1 MKWLFDSAAPA
12 ASSLLGSFSP
22 FVSTDQLPQTEGLE
36 PGGVGQPGG
45 MLMGKGGVE
54 RDWGGCFCDWTHLM
68 SSRWNIP
75 AVCGNQR
82 CCCSTMTFLLLQ
94 ALDPYPFLCSAA
106 CLMSTLSSV
115 ISSHWLI

>member
-54 RDWGGCFCDWTHLM
+54 RDWGGDVFVIGHTFCHPGGTFQL
-68 SSRWNIP
+68 SVATGA
-75 AVCGNQR
+75 AVVQR
-82 CCCSTMTFLLLQ
+82 
-94 ALDPYPFLCSAA
+94 
-106 CLMSTLSSV
+106 
-115 ISSHWLI
+115 